1 MSVIL
6 PPIDL
11 AGGKILSDEVYKR
24 IGAAILE
31 GTLPAGVRLRDVDLA
46 AQLGISRTPVREALQ
61 RLEHFDLVEIAVGRY
76 TRVSEPTDGQ
86 REETG
91 EFTAY
96 FMGNALRMAL
106 RRCSD
111 DELEILVAKADL
123 LVAAGQQDAMTLF
136 EASYVFFEAVT
147 RVTGNSVFIG
157 VISQAQLAIQR
168 NLRGWEPFMTSP
180 LERAEAY
187 GRLRDAIARRDG
199 DAAERE
205 LRWLHAIA

>member
-1 MSVIL
+1 
-6 PPIDL
+6 
-11 AGGKILSDEVYKR
+11 
-24 IGAAILE
+24 
-31 GTLPAGVRLRDVDLA
+31 
-46 AQLGISRTPVREALQ
+46 
-61 RLEHFDLVEIAVGRY
+61 
-76 TRVSEPTDGQ
+76 
-86 REETG
+86 
-91 EFTAY
+91 
-96 FMGNALRMAL
+96 MGNALRMAL

-180 LERAEAY
+180 LSARRLTVVSEMLSPVATATRPSGAALAARHRLTAPPVVERAAPRRVETPPPHERFHSLRSVNDQNSTA
-187 GRLRDAIARRDG
+187 GR
-199 DAAERE
+199 
-205 LRWLHAIA
+205 

>member
-61 RLEHFDLVEIAVGRY
+61 RLEHFGLVEIAVGRY